1 MKQMVKSARIIFI
14 IIGSVFP
21 ILIGALHTFTHFNEL
36 TSDKVQHL
44 LAESIPINGQEQTL
58 WNTWGIMSF
67 MMGLAFIVIGLLNF
81 TTYRRLGKNEMP
93 PIPTLLAMVIYLLGV
108 IYVGHQFEQAPQF
121 YGGVFGLILTSI
133 CMFLCLKGTNIKK
146 QNI

>member
-1 MKQMVKSARIIFI
+1 MIKSARVIYV

-36 TSDKVQHL
+36 TTGKVQQL
-44 LAESIPINGQEQTL
+44 LSGTIPINGQEQTL

-67 MMGLAFIVIGLLNF
+67 MMGVAFIVIGLLNISIYKKLRKDEF
-81 TTYRRLGKNEMP
+81 P
-93 PIPTLLAMVIYLLGV
+93 PISTLFVMVIYLSGV
-108 IYVGHQFEQAPQF
+108 IYAANQFEQAPQL

-133 CMFLCLKGTNIKK
+133 CIFISIRGNKTTNEK
-146 QNI
+146 